1 MVHLNMD
8 ISKLH
13 WFGNKKKDGAIN
25 QQVAPPTWKNIP
37 MTLKKQITIKHKVN
51 YAQREYTTINQ

>member
-1 MVHLNMD
+1 MVVMNIPTSKSHL
-8 ISKLH
+8 
-13 WFGNKKKDGAIN
+13 FGKKKGGAIN

-51 YAQREYTTINQ
+51 YAQIKYTTINQ